1 MRPPLATGLA
11 ALYLSDS
18 ALYIF
23 TAALQGVVA
32 AGVRMA
38 VPPPAPSS
46 LAGEVVTLSLLHLR
60 FECGVAVDGD
70 LPPIW
75 EASDRRKGRMEGLAT
90 LNQALMRGLP
100 SCFRVFGGRTHFSAS
115 LSLIAF

>member
-60 FECGVAVDGD
+60 FECGWQWMGTY
-70 LPPIW
+70 LPFG
-75 EASDRRKGRMEGLAT
+75 RRPTGE
-90 LNQALMRGLP
+90 RGGW
-100 SCFRVFGGRTHFSAS
+100 RG
-115 LSLIAF
+115 